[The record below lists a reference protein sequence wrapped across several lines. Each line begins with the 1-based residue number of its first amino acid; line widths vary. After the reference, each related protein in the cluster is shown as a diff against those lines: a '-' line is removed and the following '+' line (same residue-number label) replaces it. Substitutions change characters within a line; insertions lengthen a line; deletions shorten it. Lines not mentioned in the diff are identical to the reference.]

1 MKYSVVGVIR
11 WPFVSV
17 ELSWHLNSVWRVHDI
32 SGHLTLFYL
41 NEVECISIWLEF
53 SEYFFCGLAKEEE
66 EKKPRERENFE
77 ELKSVR

>member
-1 MKYSVVGVIR
+1 MESARYI
-11 WPFVSV
+11 WPF
-17 ELSWHLNSVWRVHDI
+17 N
-32 SGHLTLFYL
+32 TFYV